1 MIQEILIVDGYNI
14 IGAWPELQKLKE
26 IRLEEARDRLINIMV
41 EYQSFSG
48 MKVILVFDAYY
59 VPGLGRKDLQ
69 GKLPVYYT
77 KEKETADELIERLV
91 TAHIGRRKQV
101 YVATSDMTEQHV
113 IFGKGAFRVPASELL
128 VKVRQARQE
137 IRRKIEVDNSAG
149 RHNTFDNRLSDDVK
163 ALFEKW
169 RRGR

>member
-26 IRLEEARDRLINIMV
+26 IRLEDARDRLIEIMG

-48 MKVILVFDAYY
+48 MKVLLVFDAYY
-59 VPGLGRKDLQ
+59 VPGRGGKYLQ
-69 GKLPVYYT
+69 SKLPVYYT

-91 TAHIGRRKQV
+91 TEHVGRRKQV

-113 IFGKGAFRVPASELL
+113 IFGKGAFRIPAGELL
-128 VKVRQARQE
+128 VKVRQSRHE
-137 IRRKIEVDNSAG
+137 IKKKIEDEASR
-149 RHNTFDNRLSDDVK
+149 RHNTFDSRLSQDVRD
-163 ALFEKW
+163 LFEKW
-169 RRGR
+169 RRER